1 MSRDW
6 HLDERAHAGPEHLDE
21 GYVSGYERKAGFD
34 PTEDVELLRVHGLRR
49 DSTVVDVGAGTGVF
63 AAAIAAHCG
72 RVVAVDVSPAMLAAL
87 RARAEVVTNLEV
99 VEAGFLTYE
108 HAGGPADVVY
118 TRHALHQL
126 PDFWKAVALA
136 RITAM
141 LRPGGLLRLRDLV
154 YDFDPGAVSERV
166 EHWLGGATSDP
177 SAGWTAAELA
187 THVRDEHSTF
197 SWLLEAMLERTG
209 YEILDRS
216 TSRGLYAAYTCRRR
230 A

>member
-1 MSRDW
+1 MSEEWR
-6 HLDERAHAGPEHLDE
+6 LDERAHAGPEHLDPV
-21 GYVSGYERKAGFD
+21 YVSRYERKASFD
-34 PTEDVELLRVHGLRR
+34 PTEDIALLRAHGLGA
-49 DSTVVDVGAGTGVF
+49 DSRVVDLGAGTGVF
-63 AAAIAAHCG
+63 AAAVAPLCG

-87 RARAEVVTNLEV
+87 RARAQVVPNLDV

-108 HAGGPADVVY
+108 PGGHPIDVVY

-126 PDFWKAVALA
+126 PDFWKAVALQ
-136 RITAM
+136 RIANM
-141 LRPGGLLRLRDLV
+141 LRPHGLLRLRDLV
-154 YDFDPGAVSERV
+154 YDFDPGAVGERV

-209 YEILDRS
+209 YDILERS
-216 TSRGLYAAYTCRRR
+216 TSRGLYAAYLCRRR